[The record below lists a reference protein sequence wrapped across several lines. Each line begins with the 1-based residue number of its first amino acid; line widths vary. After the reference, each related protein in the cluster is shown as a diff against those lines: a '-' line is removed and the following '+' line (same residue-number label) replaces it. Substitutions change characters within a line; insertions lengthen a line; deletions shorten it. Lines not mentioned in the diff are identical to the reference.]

1 MRTLETPRLI
11 LRPLTPEDFEDYAAM
26 LGDPEVGRFLFAQG
40 GMSREDAWRSL
51 ALFLG
56 HQQIRGFSNFAV
68 VEKDTGCF
76 VGRVGP
82 WQPLGWPG
90 LELGWCL
97 VRRFWGQGYAAEA
110 AGAALQYCFD
120 DLEATEVVSLV
131 RVGNTR
137 SVRVAERIGH
147 QYQGDTDLRGVRCHN
162 YSQTRPV

>member
-26 LGDPEVGRFLFAQG
+26 LADPDVGRFLSAEG
-40 GMSREDAWRSL
+40 SMSREDSWRNL

-56 HQQIRGFSNFAV
+56 HQQIQGFSNFAV
-68 VEKDTGCF
+68 VEKDTECF

-97 VRRFWGQGYAAEA
+97 ARRFWGRGYATEA
-110 AGAALQYCFD
+110 ASMALRYCFD
-120 DLEATEVVSLV
+120 DLGAAEVVSLV
-131 RVGNTR
+131 GVGNTR
-137 SVRVAERIGH
+137 SARVAERIGH
-147 QYQGDTDLRGVRCHN
+147 QYRGDIDLRGVRCHD
-162 YSQTRPV
+162 YGQARPT